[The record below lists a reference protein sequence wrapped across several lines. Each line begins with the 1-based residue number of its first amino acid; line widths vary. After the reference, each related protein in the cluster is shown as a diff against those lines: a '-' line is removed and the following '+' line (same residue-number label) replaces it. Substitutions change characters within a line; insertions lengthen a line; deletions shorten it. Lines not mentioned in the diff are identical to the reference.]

1 MIHRLLLWWLRYRN
15 RPGEF
20 SFPGALLRARRLL
33 VFIPG
38 PKEPFRQAE
47 YFLSRVPRVFPRT
60 KVTLL
65 YPPRSIAATFYNPYG
80 FEVVVPAV
88 GEVGPFGWPRRKL
101 LRRLFARPFDL
112 IITLD
117 KEPSLFFAAVLVK
130 SQTPARI
137 GLPGGL
143 GVPFTSVELRPA
155 RRSAD
160 PRTEFILFIEMM
172 RTLVTPP
179 PAVGPLGETG
189 VPQTH

>member
-1 MIHRLLLWWLRYRN
+1 MIRRLLLWWLRCRN
-15 RPGEF
+15 HPGEF

-33 VFIPG
+33 VMMPG

-65 YPPRSIAATFYNPYG
+65 YPPKSIAATFYNPYG
-80 FEVVVPAV
+80 FEVVVPAM
-88 GEVGPFGWPRRKL
+88 GDVGPFGWPRRKL
-101 LRRLFARPFDL
+101 RRRLFAKPFDL
-112 IITLD
+112 VITLD
-117 KEPSLFFAAVLVK
+117 KEPSLFFATLLIK

-143 GVPFTSVELRPA
+143 GLPFTSVELRPA
-155 RRSAD
+155 RRTAD
-160 PRTEFILFIEMM
+160 PKTEFILFIEMM
-172 RTLVTPP
+172 RKLVAPP
-179 PAVGPLGETG
+179 PAVDPSGGAS

>member
-1 MIHRLLLWWLRYRN
+1 MIYRLLIWWLRHRS

-33 VFIPG
+33 VMMPS

-65 YPPRSIAATFYNPYG
+65 YPPKSIAATFYNPYG
-80 FEVVVPAV
+80 FEVVVPAM
-88 GEVGPFGWPRRKL
+88 GDVGPFGWPRRKL
-101 LRRLFARPFDL
+101 RRRLFAKPFDL
-112 IITLD
+112 VITLD
-117 KEPSLFFAAVLVK
+117 KEPSLFFATLLVK

-143 GVPFTSVELRPA
+143 GLPFTSVELRPA
-155 RRSAD
+155 RRTAD
-160 PRTEFILFIEMM
+160 PKTEFILFIEMM
-172 RTLVTPP
+172 RKLVAPP
-179 PAVGPLGETG
+179 PAVGPSGG
-189 VPQTH
+189 ASVPQTH